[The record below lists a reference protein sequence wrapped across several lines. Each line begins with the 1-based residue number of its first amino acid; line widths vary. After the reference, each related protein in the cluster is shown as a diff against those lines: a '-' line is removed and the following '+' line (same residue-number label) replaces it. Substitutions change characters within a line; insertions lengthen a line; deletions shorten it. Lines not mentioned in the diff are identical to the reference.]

1 MARRLGVTSCRIR
14 VNRSEEPRCK
24 GVDGIGR
31 VDGSSI
37 IGSNEISTLDLATSY
52 ATLAARG
59 RRCDP
64 HFLLSI
70 TRRVG
75 GADRPLPFGV
85 GSQCQQVLDPRIAD
99 TVSAVLQ
106 GVINH
111 GTGRGNGQIDR
122 PAAAKTGTAEGFSTA
137 SFAGYI
143 PQLATA
149 VTLADPRGPTAHPL
163 RNVEGSRVVYGGGFP
178 AQIWARTMTGTING
192 LNLPVEP
199 LPAPDET
206 RPAVPKKV
214 LPSVLGLSQ
223 QIAETLLRSQGF
235 NVRSEPVADG
245 GVPGTV
251 VGMSP
256 APGTEIPLNTRVV
269 LRISGGLTGVPVFP
283 GRGRDG
289 GPIGGFTPDGATTG
303 TDQTPTGGG
312 QTTTGTDQPA
322 TVTQPGTGHGG
333 GRR

>member
-1 MARRLGVTSCRIR
+1 
-14 VNRSEEPRCK
+14 
-24 GVDGIGR
+24 
-31 VDGSSI
+31 
-37 IGSNEISTLDLATSY
+37 
-52 ATLAARG
+52 
-59 RRCDP
+59 
-64 HFLLSI
+64 
-70 TRRVG
+70 
-75 GADRPLPFGV
+75 V
-85 GSQCQQVLDPRIAD
+85 GSQCQQVLDPRVAD

-111 GTGRGNGQIDR
+111 GTARGNGQIDR

-149 VTLADPRGPTAHPL
+149 VTLADPRGPTSHPL
-163 RNVEGSRVVYGGGFP
+163 RHVLDSRVVYGGGFP

-214 LPSVLGLSQ
+214 LPSVLGLPQ
-223 QIAETLLRSQGF
+223 QMAEVLLRSQGF
-235 NVRSEPVADG
+235 NVRSEPVADA

-256 APGTEIPLNTRVV
+256 APGTEIPLNTQVV

-283 GRGRDG
+283 GRGRGG
-289 GPIGGFTPDGATTG
+289 GPIIGIGPDGATTG
-303 TDQTPTGGG
+303 TDQTTTGTG
-312 QTTTGTDQPA
+312 QTTTGTG
-322 TVTQPGTGHGG
+322 QPGTGHGG
-333 GRR
+333 GRRSGSGP